1 MTPKVQQ
8 ESEIEESRLLKA
20 IELIEQKSLEESITL
35 GELVHLLGEM
45 GHGILILLLCLI
57 FLQPIPFP
65 GISTPIGIIIII
77 SSTLQFLNQAPW
89 IPLRYR
95 HRVIPH
101 KVLQKILRVARKIWS
116 TLEKFMH
123 PRLLFLTRS
132 HSFRF
137 VNLLVLIVS
146 GFFLGLPL
154 PIPFS
159 NTIPALVILS
169 IVFAQLEDDGFLV
182 LFGYLMSCM
191 MFFFFFSVS
200 AGIWSFAQRPWASPF

>member
-1 MTPKVQQ
+1 MRTKTQQ
-8 ESEIEESRLLKA
+8 DSEIDSRLLKA
-20 IELIEQKSLEESITL
+20 IALIEEKSALESITF
-35 GELVHLLGEM
+35 GELVTLLGEM

-95 HRVIPH
+95 HRIIPH
-101 KVLQKILRVARKIWS
+101 KVLKKILKVARKIWI

-123 PRLLFLTRS
+123 PRLMFLTRS

-137 VNLLVLIVS
+137 VNLILLIIS

-159 NTIPALVILS
+159 NTVPALVILS
-169 IVFAQLEDDGFLV
+169 IIFAQLEDDGVMVLVGYVFAFL
-182 LFGYLMSCM
+182 
-191 MFFFFFSVS
+191 MFLFFFSLG
-200 AGIWSFAQRPWASPF
+200 AGIWKFAQRPWASLF

>member
-1 MTPKVQQ
+1 MGTKTQQ
-8 ESEIEESRLLKA
+8 DSEIDSRLLNA
-20 IELIEQKSLEESITL
+20 IALIEEKSALESITL
-35 GELVHLLGEM
+35 GELVNLLGEM

-89 IPLRYR
+89 LPHRYR
-95 HRVIPH
+95 DRVIPH
-101 KVLQKILRVARKIWS
+101 SVLQKILKVARKIWI

-137 VNLLVLIVS
+137 VNLILLIIS
-146 GFFLGLPL
+146 GFLLGLPL

-159 NTIPALVILS
+159 NTVPALVILS
-169 IVFAQLEDDGFLV
+169 IVFAQLEDDGIMVLVGYFLA
-182 LFGYLMSCM
+182 FLM
-191 MFFFFFSVS
+191 FLFFFSIS
-200 AGIWSFAQRPWASPF
+200 AGIWKFAQRPWASLF